1 MGFKKTPGVILL
13 NFFISAVVF
22 LFSIYTLLYSL
33 LKVDVV
39 MFIVSLVIV
48 LVFLNFLMV
57 NFIYLLYGV
66 RIKEENNNVIIDL
79 GNVTFVIV
87 PENIIEAKKIKIGKF
102 NFFIISL
109 EDIHFDLKRNLA
121 YVFAHLALFPPVFAS
136 SFLSFGMMAPFFR
149 DTVDVKAYLDF
160 NRKYRG
166 GEIVLNISLIGD
178 KKEAKILF
186 NLMKYR
192 KD

>member
-1 MGFKKTPGVILL
+1 MGFKKPAGVTLL
-13 NFFISAVVF
+13 NFLISALVF
-22 LFSIYTLLYSL
+22 FFSIYTLLYSL
-33 LKVDVV
+33 LKVDAV
-39 MFIVSLVIV
+39 MFIVSLIIL
-48 LVFLNFLMV
+48 LVFLNFFMV
-57 NFIYLLYGV
+57 NSVYLMYGV
-66 RIKEENNNVIIDL
+66 RIKEENKKVIIEL

-87 PENIIEAKKIKIGKF
+87 PENIIEVRKVKIGKF

-109 EDIHFDLKRNLA
+109 EDIHFELKRNLA

-149 DTVDVKAYLDF
+149 DTVDIEAYIDF

-166 GEIVLNISLIGD
+166 GEIVLNTSLIG

-192 KD
+192 KN

>member
-1 MGFKKTPGVILL
+1 MEIKRTSSAVLI
-13 NFFISAVVF
+13 NFFISLLVF
-22 LFSIYTLLYSL
+22 LFSFYTLLYSL
-33 LKVDVV
+33 MKVDIV

-57 NFIYLLYGV
+57 NFVYLLYGV
-66 RIKEENNNVIIDL
+66 RVKEENNNVFIDL
-79 GNVTFVIV
+79 GNVTFRIV
-87 PENIIEAKKIKIGKF
+87 PENILEAKKVKMGKF
-102 NFFIISL
+102 NFFIINL

-136 SFLSFGMMAPFFR
+136 SSLSFGMMAPFFR
-149 DTVDVKAYLDF
+149 DNVDVEAYLDF

-166 GEIVLNISLIGD
+166 GEIVLNLNLIGD
-178 KKEAKILF
+178 EKEAKILS